1 MDWSI
6 DLCLFPQAH
15 EAMDQADQ
23 LNGLELPPD
32 FINGWFKS
40 DDAVQL
46 SPSKIQSSV
55 SRAMNRIGVDHEEEY
70 VVAIQDV
77 KLLALDMALPDR
89 KVGIE
94 VDGPYHFIHNMD
106 KWSVVEDRRTNDQ
119 THWSWTTQE
128 MNGSTVMKDRLLRE
142 KGWTIVHIP
151 FWEWDRVQGKTA
163 AEDEYLRRVL
173 AME

>member
-1 MDWSI
+1 
-6 DLCLFPQAH
+6 
-15 EAMDQADQ
+15 MDQADK

-70 VVAIQDV
+70 VVTIQDV
-77 KLLALDMALPDR
+77 KLLALDMALPHR

-94 VDGPYHFIHNMD
+94 VEGPSHFIHNMD

-128 MNGSTVMKDRLLRE
+128 MNGSTAMKDRLLQK
-142 KGWTIVHIP
+142 KGWTIVHVP
-151 FWEWDRVQGKTA
+151 FWEWYGLKGKA
-163 AEDEYLRRVL
+163 SAEDEYLRSVL
-173 AME
+173 AIE

>member
-1 MDWSI
+1 
-6 DLCLFPQAH
+6 
-15 EAMDQADQ
+15 MDQADK

-32 FINGWFKS
+32 FIDGWFKS
-40 DDAVQL
+40 DDAIQL
-46 SPSKIQSSV
+46 TSSKLQSSV

-70 VVAIQDV
+70 LVPIQDV

-94 VDGPYHFIHNMD
+94 VDGPSHFIHNLD
-106 KWSVVEDRRTNDQ
+106 KWSVDQ
-119 THWSWTTQE
+119 ETKPREGHWSWTTHE
-128 MNGSTVMKDRLLRE
+128 MNGSTAMKDRLLQK

-163 AEDEYLRRVL
+163 AEDEYLSSVL
-173 AME
+173 SME

>member
-1 MDWSI
+1 
-6 DLCLFPQAH
+6 
-15 EAMDQADQ
+15 MDQADK

-32 FINGWFKS
+32 FIDGWFKS

-46 SPSKIQSSV
+46 RPSKLQLSV

-70 VVAIQDV
+70 LVPIQDV
-77 KLLALDMALPDR
+77 KVLALDMALPDR

-106 KWSVVEDRRTNDQ
+106 KWSVDQETKPLED
-119 THWSWTTQE
+119 HWSWTTQE
-128 MNGSTVMKDRLLRE
+128 MNGSTAMKDRLLQM

-151 FWEWDRVQGKTA
+151 FWEWDRVQDKA
-163 AEDEYLRRVL
+163 SAEDEYLRRVL
-173 AME
+173 PME